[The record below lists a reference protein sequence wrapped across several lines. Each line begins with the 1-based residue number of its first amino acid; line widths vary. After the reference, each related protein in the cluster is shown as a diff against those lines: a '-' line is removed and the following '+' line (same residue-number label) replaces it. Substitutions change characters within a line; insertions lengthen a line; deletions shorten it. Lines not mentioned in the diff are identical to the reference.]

1 MSLRCLSNMAL
12 ATCAVW
18 ASVGLAHAQSDMH
31 RVVSYS
37 FNYHECSYPINLP
50 DQPSE
55 HVIASRFTHEGVGC
69 HYYHPD
75 VYGTWV
81 WPTEYDPAAF
91 AGFTLAVP
99 AGQRVAFNPE
109 QDTLS
114 FDVYG
119 GASLH
124 IAAWFPSGQ
133 SVALLDTTVAWAQG
147 IPSRVAIAVPASAS
161 GPSVSFRISAF
172 GSNSL
177 GFDNVRV
184 SYVVSQAVGVVDEAV
199 AAPSSCAVGPT
210 FPHPV
215 SSTATTVLS
224 RPFGASSRMEIHDAR
239 GRNVRR
245 WALPGPGGESDHVRW
260 TAEGLSA
267 GTYVVSLVC
276 GEVADQELVV
286 IVPD

>member
-1 MSLRCLSNMAL
+1 
-12 ATCAVW
+12 
-18 ASVGLAHAQSDMH
+18 MH
-31 RVVSYS
+31 RVLSYS

-69 HYYHPD
+69 HYYSAN

-91 AGFTLAVP
+91 AGFTIAVP
-99 AGQRVAFNPE
+99 AGQMVAFNPE
-109 QDTLS
+109 QDSLS
-114 FDVYG
+114 FDLYG
-119 GASLH
+119 RADLH
-124 IAAWFPSGQ
+124 VAAWYPSGQ
-133 SVALLDTTVAWAQG
+133 SIVLLDTTISSAP
-147 IPSRVAIAVPASAS
+147 ITPSRVAVAIPANASA
-161 GPSVSFRISAF
+161 PSVSFRISAF
-172 GSNSL
+172 NSPGL

-184 SYVVSQAVGVVDEAV
+184 SYVVSQAVGVFDKAV
-199 AAPSSCAVGPT
+199 AAPSSCALGPT

-215 SSTATTVLS
+215 RSTATTLLS
-224 RPFGASSRMEIHDAR
+224 RPFGASSRMEIHDAL

-245 WALPGPGGESDHVRW
+245 WALPGSGGDSDHVRW

-286 IVPD
+286 IVP